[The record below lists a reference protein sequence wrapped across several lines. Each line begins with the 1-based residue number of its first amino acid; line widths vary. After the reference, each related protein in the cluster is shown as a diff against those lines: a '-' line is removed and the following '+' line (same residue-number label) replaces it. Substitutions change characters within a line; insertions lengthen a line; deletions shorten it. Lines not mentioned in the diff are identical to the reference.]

1 MLLGNTSKV
10 SYAAQ
15 QLVATYHNLLILKLR
30 IITVA
35 VLKMDQFGFTGIL
48 LSSGIVYPVMF

>member
-15 QLVATYHNLLILKLR
+15 QLVATYHILLILKLR

-48 LSSGIVYPVMF
+48 LSSGIVYPFMF